1 MYPSITK
8 KTIQVYIY
16 ISAVSLVL
24 LLMFDDWPWMETL
37 FALGG
42 CFLYHK
48 LMQSFPLINFS
59 SSLFIGSMVSFVIQN
74 IMWYYWFDAEE
85 PFRE

>member
-1 MYPSITK
+1 M
-8 KTIQVYIY
+8 
-16 ISAVSLVL
+16 
-24 LLMFDDWPWMETL
+24 
-37 FALGG
+37 
-42 CFLYHK
+42 H
-48 LMQSFPLINFS
+48 SFPLINFS